1 MRRSN
6 KKIVIDESYDP
17 KGNRINFGKP
27 KKKMNI
33 LLKILIIII
42 TIPVFYIYPFFFIFK
57 SKKLKTRTKL
67 ITSLVYFIPLSV
79 FLYSLGNSSGP
90 TMDSSSHQLVLL
102 EENIEMFQG
111 QVFDPLNYLK
121 DSTSQEILDVLEI
134 TNPVNINNPGDYTV
148 VYKINEE
155 EKILKVSVLEDPITL
170 KVERITLEF
179 GASFDPEENIDP
191 LDKETY
197 DINID
202 NNVNLSQPG
211 TYSVVY
217 RYKDVEKSVIVT
229 VSEPNT
235 IEYKLTNSEWLLE
248 TTSKLGFS
256 KNMIV
261 EVDGGDLSGNRQL
274 NVAVD
279 VGFGER
285 EYWAFTNQN
294 GQLVAV
300 IADEIILQNETSEVL
315 LGDGR
320 YYTDEANVPGTEE
333 PDLDN
338 GHVIADSLGGV
349 SNAYNIT
356 PQNSTLNRF
365 GDQAYMEEWIQK
377 AGGASEFIA
386 IITYPNSTTQIPS
399 HYKFTYIINGNQ
411 VTDEFDNKNP
421 ESTIVSS
428 NSESN
433 INAIA
438 DIPKDDATSSGVES
452 IQGIDKNGN
461 GIVTIAEAK
470 AAGFKMPIRSDHWLY
485 KYMVDGDQ
493 DGMVGE

>member
-1 MRRSN
+1 MRSSQKDN
-6 KKIVIDESYDP
+6 TIDESYDS
-17 KGNRINFGKP
+17 KENRNNFGKP
-27 KKKMNI
+27 KKKMNV
-33 LLKILIIII
+33 LLKILIILI
-42 TIPVFYIYPFFFIFK
+42 TLPVFYIYPFFFIFK
-57 SKKLKTRTKL
+57 SKKLKTKTKV

-79 FLYSLGNSSGP
+79 FIYSVGNTSSP
-90 TMDSSSHQLVLL
+90 TTDTSSYQFDLL
-102 EENIEMFQG
+102 KEGIEIFQG
-111 QVFDPLNYLK
+111 QLFDPLNYLN
-121 DSTSQEILDVLEI
+121 DSTSQAALDVLEI
-134 TNPVNINNPGDYTV
+134 TNPVNINKPGDYVV
-148 VYKINEE
+148 VYKVNEE
-155 EKILKVSVLEDPITL
+155 EKVLEVSVLEDPITL
-170 KVERITLEF
+170 LVESITLELGTTF
-179 GASFDPEENIDP
+179 NPEDNIDP
-191 LDKETY
+191 QDKTTY

-217 RYKDVEKSVIVT
+217 RYKDVEKSIIVT
-229 VSEPNT
+229 VSKPNT
-235 IEYKLTNSEWLLE
+235 IEYTLTSSEWLIE
-248 TTSKLGFS
+248 TIDKLGFS
-256 KNMIV
+256 ENKIV
-261 EVDGGDLSGNRQL
+261 EVDGGDLSGNRKL

-285 EYWAFTNQN
+285 EYWAFTNQY

-300 IADEIILQNETSEVL
+300 VAEEIILQDETTEIL

-320 YYTDEANVPGTEE
+320 YYSDEANVPGTED

-356 PQNSTLNRF
+356 PQNSILNRF

-377 AGGASEFIA
+377 ADGASEFIA
-386 IITYPNSTTQIPS
+386 IITYPNTTTQVPS
-399 HYKFTYIINGNQ
+399 HYKFTYIINGKQ

-421 ESTIVSS
+421 ESTITSS
-428 NSESN
+428 NDGTS

-438 DIPKDDATSSGVES
+438 GIPKDDATNSGDES

-485 KYMVDGDQ
+485 KYMIDGDQ